1 MRQPTAG
8 GYKPSVNKLQSR
20 AGNRMTTSNGMRLGT
35 AQGGGAGLA
44 SVGLST
50 NVVVDNR
57 PVTRAGG
64 LTGMSTQSFGPG
76 RQIADDRYF
85 VNLLRTRI
93 TEINQEME
101 NMRNE
106 CTKIKEDNEL
116 YHTYERKYETTIKE
130 VRNREGE
137 LADFNLALDKMRT
150 NTDVDDIKMISER
163 CKHNNE
169 ADRQKVDKIFK
180 EGLKKQKETKQV
192 EESIEEI
199 HAEVAQRM
207 ASVGPDAKDEYSDIQ
222 MQLNVLNAEIQDKEH
237 AIQDLDSKTGQ
248 LQATLDSP
256 EYQMHQHGLELQKE
270 RRELASRKLA
280 LEEDTD
286 SSLTPDELK
295 EKLLKKVKDAN
306 KDIEQM
312 EKRIKMMEEV
322 VERYQDEI
330 REKENELV
338 QAKNHAQ
345 KAKKYEAVYE
355 RDRKMTEFI
364 ETFPQASKED
374 GARKVELKR
383 MVVALMQHISKG
395 LQQGENVPDAEQLS
409 DMKKELS
416 FKEQKLNNSKDTLNV
431 LQKDLE
437 KRKAELE
444 KINSLDKKI
453 SLELKSLKA
462 KIEQMNTDMNNFKG
476 EEELKE
482 DAKNAKNELR
492 KEMQRTKKVR
502 DSIKQQVQLL
512 GHAYEKKKRE
522 LDGNETMKRVD
533 GLEQKLRTY
542 SQTVFTLTEY
552 IDSRKRESDYNGI
565 SKQVMET
572 TSKINKYII
581 EAINA
586 K

>member
-1 MRQPTAG
+1 
-8 GYKPSVNKLQSR
+8 
-20 AGNRMTTSNGMRLGT
+20 
-35 AQGGGAGLA
+35 
-44 SVGLST
+44 
-50 NVVVDNR
+50 
-57 PVTRAGG
+57 
-64 LTGMSTQSFGPG
+64 
-76 RQIADDRYF
+76 
-85 VNLLRTRI
+85 
-93 TEINQEME
+93 
-101 NMRNE
+101 
-106 CTKIKEDNEL
+106 
-116 YHTYERKYETTIKE
+116 
-130 VRNREGE
+130 
-137 LADFNLALDKMRT
+137 
-150 NTDVDDIKMISER
+150 
-163 CKHNNE
+163 
-169 ADRQKVDKIFK
+169 
-180 EGLKKQKETKQV
+180 
-192 EESIEEI
+192 
-199 HAEVAQRM
+199 
-207 ASVGPDAKDEYSDIQ
+207 
-222 MQLNVLNAEIQDKEH
+222 VLNAEIQDKEH